1 MSRHLMIK
9 LSYLTCWFISGQYL
23 QHLTLPFSVSCVI
36 ISINCD
42 DSCQIIL
49 QKSDIVFNNGPCV
62 AIYVLQTELSDY
74 LEIKIDK

>member
-1 MSRHLMIK
+1 MCVCVLKKHKKPKGS
-9 LSYLTCWFISGQYL
+9 
-23 QHLTLPFSVSCVI
+23 FSVSFCVSCHI
-36 ISINCD
+36 ININCD